1 MIHEVS
7 THVISI
13 HGLCLHVL
21 EALVTF
27 FLGFIMALNLPRCVR
42 FMSGDTEFETLET
55 ANTMEFLVLL
65 GTYRKDQELVRTR
78 GVSYQYLLAFA
89 INLRQMQLEYMEH
102 MRMVN

>member
-7 THVISI
+7 THVISV

-27 FLGFIMALNLPRCVR
+27 FLGFFMALNLPRCVR

-55 ANTMEFLVLL
+55 ANTMEFMVMAPILD
-65 GTYRKDQELVRTR
+65 KKLVRTT
-78 GVSYQYLLAFA
+78 GVSYQNWFTKSFRYLKWRVSWTL
-89 INLRQMQLEYMEH
+89 
-102 MRMVN
+102 

>member
-55 ANTMEFLVLL
+55 ANTMEFLVIWHLYL
-65 GTYRKDQELVRTR
+65 TKNWYVPEGSLTKIDSPKVSGT
-78 GVSYQYLLAFA
+78 
-89 INLRQMQLEYMEH
+89 
-102 MRMVN
+102 